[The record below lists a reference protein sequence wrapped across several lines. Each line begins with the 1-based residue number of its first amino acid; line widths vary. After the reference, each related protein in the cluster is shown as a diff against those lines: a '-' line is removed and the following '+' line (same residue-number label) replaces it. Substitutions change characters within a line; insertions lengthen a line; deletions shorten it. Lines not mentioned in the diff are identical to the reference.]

1 MPSKSSRAAVLEP
14 ETAKPARSSAHSDE
28 LKLRLYYL
36 LLKCRMCDEKARIL
50 FRQSKFG
57 GNFYSGV
64 GQEATGVGAACTL
77 RKDDWIAPSHRDW
90 TSNIIKGAP
99 LKFCFA
105 QLFAKATSPDRGRS
119 SPAHMGYPELH
130 VITPASSIAGQLAIG
145 TGVAFG
151 LKRQGKDTVVVS
163 FFGDGA
169 TSIGGFHEALNF
181 AGVHKLPIIYVCQN
195 NLWAESVPL
204 RLQTALINLSDR
216 AKAYGFPGVSVDGNN
231 VLDVYDAATT
241 AITRARAGEGPTMI
255 ECKTY
260 RWYGHS
266 EIDPAKYRTKEEVES
281 WKKKDPVATFE
292 KRLIEE
298 GVLTEA
304 QKNKFVQEINKEMD
318 EAIEFAESSPYPDPS
333 EITNFVWVDEKALQ
347 ESQAKLAL
355 AEKAREQEEDSRT
368 TTIELTPP
376 SSRPRQS
383 AAKAGASN
391 GNSSG
396 NSGNGRNGRNGKRG
410 GR

>member
-1 MPSKSSRAAVLEP
+1 MASKGSRAVLEP
-14 ETAKPARSSAHSDE
+14 ETEKSAYSNE
-28 LKLRLYYL
+28 LCIGLYTA

-64 GQEATGVGAACTL
+64 GQEATEVGAAFTL

-99 LKFCFA
+99 LKSCFA

-119 SPAHMGYPELH
+119 SPAHMGFPDLH
-130 VITPASSIAGQLAIG
+130 VITPASSIAGQLAVG

-151 LKRQGKDTVVVS
+151 LKRLKKDTVVVA

-181 AGVHKLPIIYVCQN
+181 AGVHRLPIIYICQN

-204 RLQTALINLSDR
+204 RLQTALKDLSER
-216 AKAYGFPGVSVDGNN
+216 AKAYGFPGYSVDGND
-231 VLDVYDAATT
+231 VLAVYEAATK
-241 AITRARAGEGPTMI
+241 AIARARAGEGPTLI

-266 EIDPAKYRTKEEVES
+266 EIDPAKYRIKEEVEA
-281 WKKKDPVATFE
+281 WKKRDPVLAFE
-292 KRLIEE
+292 KYLLDKKI
-298 GVLTEA
+298 LNDSKKA
-304 QKNKFVQEINKEMD
+304 QISVEINREID
-318 EAIEFAESSPYPDPS
+318 DAVEFAEKSPYPDPS
-333 EITNFVWVDEKALQ
+333 EITNFVWAD
-347 ESQAKLAL
+347 
-355 AEKAREQEEDSRT
+355 
-368 TTIELTPP
+368 
-376 SSRPRQS
+376 
-383 AAKAGASN
+383 
-391 GNSSG
+391 
-396 NSGNGRNGRNGKRG
+396 
-410 GR
+410 